1 MRLGLRV
8 LRYGFEYLVDN
19 WREHFNKDLQN
30 YKLEKLQMKLSK
42 IWYLTP
48 KGLEDSPKFPN
59 CQKVL

>member
-1 MRLGLRV
+1 MC
-8 LRYGFEYLVDN
+8 ECED
-19 WREHFNKDLQN
+19 FNKDLQN
-30 YKLEKLQMKLSK
+30 YKLEKLQMRLSK